1 MALGVK
7 RLGAMVALAF
17 VASGAGFGGAWLHG
31 QVKPA
36 PTISVPSETTSLH
49 DRLHA
54 VTQLTETQDRQ
65 LDQIEVVFKAQKSEL
80 EAQMRMA
87 NRELADAMSA
97 DKAYTPKVQAAI
109 DHFHHAMGALQKA
122 SVEHVFAMRAV
133 LTPDQQAAFDAD
145 VRSALIASSE
155 AGENAAQSR

>member
-1 MALGVK
+1 MATPVRRWLGFFA
-7 RLGAMVALAF
+7 LVALAL
-17 VASGAGFGGAWLHG
+17 VSGFGGAWVHG
-31 QVKPA
+31 RTMA
-36 PTISVPSETTSLH
+36 PPTTTVPNETTSLH

-54 VTQLTETQDRQ
+54 TTQLSDAQDRE
-65 LDQIEVVFKAQKSEL
+65 LHEIEVTFKAQKIEL
-80 EAQMRMA
+80 ETQMRLA

-133 LTPDQQAAFDAD
+133 LTPAQQTAFDAD
-145 VRSALIASSE
+145 VRGALIASSE
-155 AGENAAQSR
+155 ARENATQRR